1 MNTVDALLRTF
12 SMKTKIM
19 SDYDLKGIFVN
30 RDFPISL
37 VIENKNCYVNPN
49 LNLVDENNEKLLP
62 LMGNLCIP

>member
-1 MNTVDALLRTF
+1 
-12 SMKTKIM
+12 MKTKIM